1 MENIGRFTLAT
12 FSSQFGHEGDE
23 ILPFS
28 NKKKPHPAT
37 DYHARPLINEL
48 ISYTMVPR
56 ATNHAGAPSDDEEQ
70 PSPFFTSSSSSAFL
84 STLPVDDFDA
94 PNVVFLSPVSL
105 TTCPI
110 INTYVDS
117 FETIFDAI
125 TSSSSDE
132 ISMHVHREESDPLAS
147 STRMSLTPDIID
159 NTPSSNFLSKVIDYD
174 TEETQILPNSID
186 LSVLSLSSSPTTFGW
201 EHISPFDAPTCAG
214 DKDVNSSHSSSC
226 AATFTATNKA
236 QAKPRSRKTVSFSNV
251 SVQEHSVIVGDHP
264 CAMTLPIAL
273 GWDHTHPLTIRL
285 DAYEQLRGP
294 RRRRGTELCMPYY
307 KKKNL
312 LRRISGMNEVD
323 IRKAERRV
331 RMMQSAM
338 DGGDEEF
345 WRSSSGGKEG
355 RMRKLLHRVKSLE
368 VIQRLE
374 DGEDEY

>member
-1 MENIGRFTLAT
+1 
-12 FSSQFGHEGDE
+12 
-23 ILPFS
+23 
-28 NKKKPHPAT
+28 
-37 DYHARPLINEL
+37 
-48 ISYTMVPR
+48 MVFR
-56 ATNHAGAPSDDEEQ
+56 ATNHAGVPSDDEEQ

-94 PNVVFLSPVSL
+94 PNVVYLSPLSL

-110 INTYVDS
+110 INTYGDS
-117 FETIFDAI
+117 FDTMFDAI
-125 TSSSSDE
+125 TSSSSNE
-132 ISMHVHREESDPLAS
+132 ISMHVHREESDPLHVAS

-159 NTPSSNFLSKVIDYD
+159 NTPSSNFLSKVTDYD
-174 TEETQILPNSID
+174 TEETQILPNFIN
-186 LSVLSLSSSPTTFGW
+186 LPALSLSSSPTTFGW
-201 EHISPFDAPTCAG
+201 ENISPFDAPTCAG
-214 DKDVNSSHSSSC
+214 DKGINSSFSSC
-226 AATFTATNKA
+226 AATVTATNEA
-236 QAKPRSRKTVSFSNV
+236 EAKPRSKKTVSFSNV

-285 DAYEQLRGP
+285 DVYEQLRGT

-307 KKKNL
+307 EKKNL

-323 IRKAERRV
+323 IWKAERRV

-355 RMRKLLHRVKSLE
+355 RMRKHLHRVKSLE
-368 VIQRLE
+368 VMQRLE